1 MNRFL
6 WPLLGFF
13 VLVSFLA
20 MGLTLKPSEVPSPL
34 INKPAPR
41 FSLPQLQ
48 APDKTFSPESMIGKV
63 WVLNVWASWC
73 APCLEEHP
81 VITELASRHAVS
93 VVGMNYKDTPQN
105 AIAWLGRNG
114 NAFETTISD
123 AHGAVGIDF
132 GVYGVP
138 ETYLIDKAGIIRYKN
153 TGPMDAGEM
162 RSELLP
168 LVQELEK

>member
-73 APCLEEHP
+73 APCL
-81 VITELASRHAVS
+81 
-93 VVGMNYKDTPQN
+93 
-105 AIAWLGRNG
+105 
-114 NAFETTISD
+114 
-123 AHGAVGIDF
+123 
-132 GVYGVP
+132 
-138 ETYLIDKAGIIRYKN
+138 
-153 TGPMDAGEM
+153 
-162 RSELLP
+162 
-168 LVQELEK
+168 

>member
-105 AIAWLGRNG
+105 AIAWLGRNS

-138 ETYLIDKAGIIRYKN
+138 ETYLIDKAGIIRYKH